1 MDNGLLC
8 TIMVGIT
15 MYQSCCSTLAPY
27 IIFVLAN
34 LFRVKLYK
42 YTNSEK
48 VNHICH
54 NVAKDFAASYDEN
67 DRPTGLIIER
77 GKWIPGYC
85 CWITD
90 DGYDKSIHVLANDIR
105 RKQLIKPS
113 VEDSEPQKPSAGSSD
128 DVPASTI
135 EYFERSGTYAYFT
148 YHSRNLRLTQECTLE
163 QKSIMD
169 SIAVLYEKRRS
180 LSCYIYGSTGIGKT
194 LLSYLISQHYSGSL
208 CDSFHPDTPG
218 DTIENLYSR
227 AHPTRRKPLIVLL
240 DEADLLIRNV
250 HEEKIERHKKA
261 PIQIFNKCTWN
272 RFFDK
277 VDMEMFPWVIVL
289 LCSNVPKRE
298 IDKLD
303 KAYLRQGR
311 MHGVFELMQK
321 LD

>member
-15 MYQSCCSTLAPY
+15 MYQSCCSALAPY
-27 IIFVLAN
+27 MIFVMAN
-34 LFRVKLYK
+34 IFRVKLYK

-54 NVAKDFAASYDEN
+54 HVVKDFAASYDEN

-77 GKWIPGYC
+77 GKWIPGYF

-90 DGYDKSIHVLANDIR
+90 DGYDKSVHVLANDIR

-113 VEDSEPQKPSAGSSD
+113 LEDNITSPADISD
-128 DVPASTI
+128 DIHPSSI
-135 EYFERSGTYAYFT
+135 EYFERNGTYAYFT
-148 YHSRNLRLTQECTLE
+148 YHSRNLRMTQECTSE
-163 QKSIMD
+163 QKTILD
-169 SIAVLYEKRRS
+169 QIAILYEKQRS
-180 LSCYIYGSTGIGKT
+180 IACYIYGSTGIGKT
-194 LLSYLISQHYSGSL
+194 LLSYLVSQHYSGSL
-208 CDSFHPDTPG
+208 CDSFQPNTPG
-218 DTIENLYSR
+218 DTLENLYSR
-227 AHPTRRKPLIVLL
+227 VNPTRRKPLIVLL
-240 DEADLLIRNV
+240 DEADTLINNV
-250 HEEKIERHKKA
+250 HHEKIERHKKA

-277 VDMEMFPWVIVL
+277 IDMEMFPWVIVL
-289 LCSNVPKRE
+289 LCSNVPKKE

-311 MHGVFELMQK
+311 MHGVFELNQK
-321 LD
+321 MD